1 MKGGVSWRQRAKD
14 LERDVLA
21 LYFAVRDPRVPWYAK
36 AVAGCIVAYAFS
48 PIDLIPD
55 PIPVLGYLDDL
66 VLIPLGVLVVRH
78 MIPGD
83 VMAECRSKA
92 RGLAERPTNW
102 LAAAL
107 VVLIW
112 LGLAAVAAYGLV
124 RAFSE

>member
-14 LERDVLA
+14 LKRDVLA

-36 AVAGCIVAYAFS
+36 ALAGCIVAYAFS

-66 VLIPLGVLVVRH
+66 VLIPLGVLVVCQ

-83 VMAECRSKA
+83 VMAECRLKR
-92 RGLAERPTNW
+92 RGLAEKPTNW
-102 LAAAL
+102 LAAAI

-112 LGLAAVAAYGLV
+112 LACGGGAYGLV